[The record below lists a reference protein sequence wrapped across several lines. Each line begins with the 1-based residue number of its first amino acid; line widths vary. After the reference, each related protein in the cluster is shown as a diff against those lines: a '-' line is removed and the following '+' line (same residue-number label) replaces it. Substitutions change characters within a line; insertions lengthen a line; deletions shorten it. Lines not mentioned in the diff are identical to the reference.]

1 MSDDQTTPNDDK
13 VAKHQVVAYTQKS
26 QIKHENRHIQLVRE
40 YGFHPRT
47 KATVEDG
54 DVLPKKFEPFPEN
67 MYGKPLEE
75 IDNFIYEETFCVVS
89 KRFRKNYIH
98 RFTGT
103 KSLFL
108 FHPWSTA
115 RRVCVY
121 IATNQFFDYCVMATI
136 LFNCIFLAMTETVEE
151 AEYIFLAIYSI
162 EMVIKIVAKGFL
174 LNKYTYLRNP
184 WNWLDFVVITSGYAT
199 IGMEV
204 GNLAGLRTF
213 RVLRALKTVSIM
225 PGLKTIINALL
236 HSFRQ
241 LAEVMTLTIFCLMVF
256 ALFALQVY
264 MGELR
269 NKCVRN
275 LPDDWVNT
283 TDLEWRS
290 WINDT
295 DNWLYDDEEMPMLC
309 GNLTGARHCPT
320 DYTCL
325 CVGENPNHGYTNFD
339 NFMWSMLTTFQL
351 ITLDYWE
358 NVYNMVLATSG
369 PMSVSFFTVV
379 VFFGS
384 FYLINLM
391 LAVVAL
397 SYEEEAE
404 ITNEERKKDL
414 LDHRDDSTFSFDP
427 SVLNVK
433 KLNKNNKKKIDSR
446 KGVLL
451 ASYSK
456 KKTRRKKVKG
466 GKDGANNNNDSNGNG
481 QNKSRSVTPSPGPSP
496 RHSNAERPKQLQL
509 QLTTTP
515 QQQQQQQQLLPT
527 TPIAQQQQQLN
538 EQQQI
543 SQATPQAL
551 TPKEAQTARTRIC
564 FQEDGNKNPNMLY
577 PSDYKG
583 QLLPGS
589 RQASSNSSG
598 VNRES
603 SQDDSGV
610 VDDHEEQ
617 EAGTEMVNVST
628 VELPN
633 ELTSVTLALSPR
645 EVRLIKCNGNIARI
659 KKHNIYALHQE
670 FSSEIVVIDDLP
682 DRNCDRCIQCCVNYE
697 GWLQFQNCLY
707 KVVRDPLFELAIT
720 LCIVLNTAFLAMEHH
735 GMSENFRNALDVG
748 NKVFTSIFTFE
759 CIIKLMALSKDFFLC
774 GWNIFDLI
782 IVTASLLDIIFE
794 LVDGLS
800 VLRGL
805 RLLRVLKLA
814 QSWTTMKVLL
824 SIIISTIGALGNLT
838 LILVIVIY
846 IFAVIGMQLFSK
858 DYTPEK
864 FDPDPVPR
872 WNFNDFFHSFMMIFR
887 ILCGE
892 WIEPLWDC
900 MRAEEEQGASSC
912 FAIFLPT
919 LVMGNFM
926 VLNLFLALLLN
937 SFNSEELKSKKEIF
951 KKKEVGEES
960 KLARSIERVRDL
972 IRKKRQERKE
982 RKERKYATKFQ
993 QIVMEAQQAAA
1004 QVIEK
1009 PSLLTETKLH
1019 RLSYQESM
1027 NRPVSGS
1034 DFGFQI
1040 PLKDA
1045 LHTIVDGVESEHELS
1060 EHQQLHQ
1067 QQQQQHLQSPTQ
1079 LQQQQH
1085 YMLLQQQQQQQ
1096 QQQQLHHMQLQ
1107 QQAPSFDGITTT
1119 TSSCQLDN
1127 NSRNDYNTLY
1137 PQAER
1142 RLLHQVSS
1150 GFGTQHND
1158 SRDEP
1163 TYTES
1168 IELRLMGQYNSTDT
1182 DPYAN
1187 DQRSGSFMRG
1197 DSLQDTS
1204 SRRYCSD
1211 EHDEAYLQY
1220 QKSLLTRSPSYR
1232 KSLDRLSQSSDQSQR
1247 SLIPSRSLKSD
1258 DDLHLGVRR
1267 HSSGHSLNTISMEHD
1282 ELLSHQGNL
1291 RDELLNCEHKEL
1303 FQFLQDDADN
1313 SNNYFSET
1321 VGYGSAYVDADTD
1334 SLIVDGRK
1342 EERKPSTSSI
1352 KSNLSYISN
1361 SIMQQIEQ
1369 RRNGSHASSNGN
1381 GHDNEVL
1388 PLVEHSEFDNI
1399 IQSFE
1404 KELEEIKRSTT
1415 SLERRLSTLSEPSP
1429 AADEANKAILDHI
1442 AVITGASERS
1452 AADEVVH
1459 PLNPYDSYDLST
1471 VPRRQHPLLTSTDR
1485 NSVKI
1490 KRRSLEKQRKIDE
1503 DFSISNEIRK
1513 ICDQIHAPFVT
1524 IESMAVAATVT
1535 AAAKSPFARHKS
1547 DQFAAQFDRF
1557 KRLSLIERVDEVPE
1571 EEKPIS
1577 TLRMESEKLPRKC
1590 LTTDAIRLDSLS
1602 LKSTNSYENLL
1613 IQKQQLSRQQ
1623 SNQRGDAGSLSSSGV
1638 AVPPTPPTSLK
1649 SQLEPPTLA
1658 QISSIKTTPPLAALT
1673 EHQQHYHASKIHD
1686 PPPPP
1691 LLLPSQHQ
1699 LLPSATRT
1707 NISTTCTTTTT
1718 TTIRPRAAGD
1728 VGDMRAKRFAE
1739 HPQST
1744 LDKAASFQSTRTESH
1759 SSCGGG
1765 IADTS
1770 SVLALGYCV
1779 PDARPSASGAM
1790 VAESAEPT
1798 QKSAFSRLTEKPWH
1812 CLVSYVD
1819 DLTVGGRRNSQGA
1832 YNDPMTFPSF
1842 GQSKTPK
1849 VPDDCFPQKCYEHFY
1864 FRCPWFMSCMD
1875 TKSAKHWTRIRT
1887 AVLAVVDT
1895 PAFEWFVLVLIFAS
1909 SITLCFE
1916 DIYLDSNKTLK
1927 RILYWTNFSFCL
1939 IFVVEMVLKW
1949 LALGFSKYF
1958 TSFWTILDFIIVFV
1972 SVFSL
1977 LIEENENLK
1986 VLRSLRTLRALRP
1999 LRAISR
2005 WQGMRIVVNALMY
2018 AIPSIFNVLL
2028 VCLVFWLIFS
2038 IMGVQFFGGKFFKCL
2053 DDDGE
2058 LLPVTEVNDKADCI
2072 KQNYTWINSKITFD
2086 HVGMG
2091 YLALLQVATF
2101 EGWME
2106 VMADAVDARGV
2117 DLQPQREAN
2126 LYAYIYFVIFIV
2138 CGSFFTLNLF
2148 IGVIID
2154 NFNMLKKKY
2163 EGGVLEMFLTE
2174 SQKHY
2179 YTAMKKLGRKKPQK
2193 VIKRPINH
2201 FLAMFYDLSNSRR
2214 FEIAIFV
2221 LIFLNMLTMGI
2232 EHYNQPHSV
2241 FFILEVSNAFF
2252 TTVFGLEAIVK
2263 IIGLRYHYF
2272 TVPWNVFDFL
2282 LVLASIFG
2290 ILMEDIMIDL
2300 PISPTL
2306 LRVVRVFRIGRILRL
2321 IKAAKGIR
2329 KLLFA
2334 LVVSLPA
2341 LFNIGA
2347 LLGLITFIYAILGM
2361 SLFGHVKLQGA
2372 LDDMV
2377 NFQTFGRSMQLLFRL
2392 MTSAGW
2398 NDVLESL
2405 MIQPP
2410 DCDPFFNKQT
2420 NGDCGHPLLAITYFT
2435 SFIIISYMIVIN
2447 MYIAIILE
2455 NFNQAHQEEE
2465 IGIVEDDLEM
2475 FYIRWSKYD
2484 PHATQFIHFGQLSD
2498 FIASLDPPLGISKP
2512 NTVALVSFNLPISRG
2527 NKIHCLDILHAL
2539 VKHVLGHVEE
2549 TDNFKQLQEQM
2560 DVKFKKQ
2567 FPTRKELEIVSSTRI
2582 WKRQEKAAK
2591 TIQNAWRE
2599 YQRMKKEKERSNSGD
2614 SMTQTSSPG
2623 GWQSKLS
2630 ALNFFHLQV
2639 SRRGTQ
2645 CSSRASSRKSSRA
2658 SDASD
2663 LSELAGPWLN
2673 LPLML
2678 VSGADDVVKDIKQQ
2692 SEELGKRPIS
2702 RMSSCL
2708 SLTYESLLADMV
2720 SNVLQSGSQSSDL
2733 DLLANHNDCERGISP
2748 ITTAISSTTIA
2759 TDRQTLQQ
2767 QQLQQQQQSALPT
2780 QIAPTPTR
2788 KRATSFIRKKPP
2800 LERADGSAP
2809 EVIVT
2814 KPSPEQQSGPLGLRP
2829 ENSTLVH
2836 VLVHRESEEYKEEE
2850 DEELEG
2856 GGMSP
2861 VGVIDKY
2868 KPPQIHISPGS
2879 EDIRFDEL
2887 LPMQMPVVQI
2897 MVDSPKEPPRGD
2909 FSEDFPATTTH
2920 VYDYYPPTG
2929 EQLVTEETAIG
2940 PTVEISP
2947 ATPIDLNA
2955 PIDVN
2960 IQGDTSKVFY
2970 DYNPQDANE
2979 IIVLE
2984 TLTEESPKSEELPL
2998 PLQAVLP
3005 ALSTATTPTCV
3016 TAIPTTTGMHE
3027 SSSSSASE
3035 SGTPEEGDR
3044 AVR

>member
-1 MSDDQTTPNDDK
+1 MSDDQTVAAQNDDK
-13 VAKHQVVAYTQKS
+13 VAKQQVVAYTQKS
-26 QIKHENRHIQLVRE
+26 QVKHENRHIQLVRE

-47 KATVEDG
+47 KASVEDG
-54 DVLPKKFEPFPEN
+54 DVLPRKFEPFPEH

-75 IDNFIYEETFCVVS
+75 IDTFIYEETFCVVS

-108 FHPWSTA
+108 FHPWSPW

-162 EMVIKIVAKGFL
+162 EMVIKIIAKGFL

-269 NKCVRN
+269 NKCVRTV
-275 LPDDWVNT
+275 PADWTNISHLDWQIWV
-283 TDLEWRS
+283 
-290 WINDT
+290 NDT
-295 DNWLYDDEEMPMLC
+295 DNWLYDEEEMPMLC
-309 GNLTGARHCPT
+309 GNLTGARHCPLGFM
-320 DYTCL
+320 CI

-358 NVYNMVLATSG
+358 NVYNMVLATCG

-427 SVLNVK
+427 SVLSVK

-456 KKTRRKKVKG
+456 KKTRRKKTKG
-466 GKDGANNNNDSNGNG
+466 GKDTASNNGSNGNDHER
-481 QNKSRSVTPSPGPSP
+481 NKSHSATPSPGPSP
-496 RHSNAERPKQLQL
+496 RHSTSDRPSALTLQAQKQYQ
-509 QLTTTP
+509 QMEQQQQQQHQQQ
-515 QQQQQQQQLLPT
+515 QQQQQQQQLQLQQQ
-527 TPIAQQQQQLN
+527 QQQQQLIKS
-538 EQQQI
+538 EQVAATSQQ
-543 SQATPQAL
+543 
-551 TPKEAQTARTRIC
+551 KTRIS
-564 FQEDGNKNPNMLY
+564 FREGNVKNPNMLY

-583 QLLPGS
+583 QLITSS
-589 RQASSNSSG
+589 RQTSSNSSGG

-617 EAGTEMVNVST
+617 DTATELGHVST
-628 VELPN
+628 VE
-633 ELTSVTLALSPR
+633 LALSPR

-659 KKHNIYALHQE
+659 KNHNVYALHQE
-670 FSSEIVVIDDLP
+670 FSSEVVVIDDLP
-682 DRNCDRCIQCCVNYE
+682 DRNCDRCVHCCTDYE
-697 GWLQFQNCLY
+697 SWLQFQNCLY

-735 GMSENFRNALDVG
+735 GMSESFRNALDVG

-759 CIIKLMALSKDFFLC
+759 CIVKLMALSKEFFLC
-774 GWNIFDLI
+774 GWNIFDLL

-900 MRAEEEQGASSC
+900 MRAEEEQGASTC

-972 IRKKRQERKE
+972 IRKKRQERKD
-982 RKERKYATKFQ
+982 RKERKFAEKFQ
-993 QIVMEAQQAAA
+993 QIVLEAQQAHATSQVAA
-1004 QVIEK
+1004 REVDK
-1009 PSLLTETKLH
+1009 TGLLAETKFH

-1040 PLKDA
+1040 PLSDG
-1045 LHTIVDGVESEHELS
+1045 LHTIVDGLEYDEPA
-1060 EHQQLHQ
+1060 QPTADGQ
-1067 QQQQQHLQSPTQ
+1067 QQMQEQPALDSLPPT
-1079 LQQQQH
+1079 
-1085 YMLLQQQQQQQ
+1085 YESAMLSASINGHVNAQGNG
-1096 QQQQLHHMQLQ
+1096 
-1107 QQAPSFDGITTT
+1107 S
-1119 TSSCQLDN
+1119 TSGCDQNL
-1127 NSRNDYNTLY
+1127 TPVAL
-1137 PQAER
+1137 AER
-1142 RLLHQVSS
+1142 SRLQHQISS
-1150 GFGTQHND
+1150 GVGTQQND
-1158 SRDEP
+1158 SRDEA

-1168 IELRLMGQYNSTDT
+1168 IELRLLGQYNSTDT
-1182 DPYAN
+1182 DPYAYAP
-1187 DQRSGSFMRG
+1187 DQRSGSFARG
-1197 DSLQDTS
+1197 DSLQDA
-1204 SRRYCSD
+1204 
-1211 EHDEAYLQY
+1211 DEAYLKY

-1232 KSLDRLSQSSDQSQR
+1232 KSLDRLSQSSGQSQR
-1247 SLIPSRSLKSD
+1247 SLLPSRSLKSEESAM
-1258 DDLHLGVRR
+1258 RR
-1267 HSSGHSLNTISMEHD
+1267 HSSGHSLNSISLEQD
-1282 ELLSHQGNL
+1282 ELLSQANL
-1291 RDELLNCEHKEL
+1291 REELLNCDQKEL
-1303 FQFLQDDADN
+1303 FQFLQDD
-1313 SNNYFSET
+1313 
-1321 VGYGSAYVDADTD
+1321 
-1334 SLIVDGRK
+1334 
-1342 EERKPSTSSI
+1342 EELLGKKKLTTNSI

-1361 SIMQQIEQ
+1361 SIMQTLDS
-1369 RRNGSHASSNGN
+1369 RHSGSHSSHANGQP
-1381 GHDNEVL
+1381 ESE
-1388 PLVEHSEFDNI
+1388 PLMEHSEFDNI

-1404 KELEEIKRSTT
+1404 KELEEIKRSTS
-1415 SLERRLSTLSEPSP
+1415 SLERKISTLSEPSP
-1429 AADEANKAILDHI
+1429 AADEATKAIMDHI
-1442 AVITGASERS
+1442 AIITGASERT

-1459 PLNPYDSYDLST
+1459 PLNPYDSYDLSS
-1471 VPRRQHPLLTSTDR
+1471 VPRRSQSVSAAAQR
-1485 NSVKI
+1485 QSVKL

-1513 ICDQIHAPFVT
+1513 ICDQIHAPFAAM
-1524 IESMAVAATVT
+1524 EALAVAATSGSSSNSNNVT
-1535 AAAKSPFARHKS
+1535 GGQSPFARRKNDPFS
-1547 DQFAAQFDRF
+1547 VQFDRF
-1557 KRLSLIERVDEVPE
+1557 KRLSLIERVEELPE
-1571 EEKPIS
+1571 EDKPIS
-1577 TLRMESEKLPRKC
+1577 TLRIESEKMPRKF
-1590 LTTDAIRLDSLS
+1590 LNSDKLRMDSLS

-1613 IQKQQLSRQQ
+1613 IQKQMCRD
-1623 SNQRGDAGSLSSSGV
+1623 GGMGHAMGV
-1638 AVPPTPPTSLK
+1638 PATPPTSLK
-1649 SQLEPPTLA
+1649 SSIEPPTLA
-1658 QISSIKTTPPLAALT
+1658 QISSLKATPPLAALT
-1673 EHQQHYHASKIHD
+1673 EHQQHYHATSI
-1686 PPPPP
+1686 
-1691 LLLPSQHQ
+1691 Q
-1699 LLPSATRT
+1699 ATS
-1707 NISTTCTTTTT
+1707 IATT
-1718 TTIRPRAAGD
+1718 TTIPTTAMHPTA
-1728 VGDMRAKRFAE
+1728 VGATSSKRRAE

-1744 LDKAASFQSTRTESH
+1744 LDKAASFQSARTESH
-1759 SSCGGG
+1759 SSGA
-1765 IADTS
+1765 ADS
-1770 SVLALGYCV
+1770 SSGLGLGLAL
-1779 PDARPSASGAM
+1779 ASNRSMSNGHQEQRRRAGEKTETTEQTTTTTTK
-1790 VAESAEPT
+1790 AS
-1798 QKSAFSRLTEKPWH
+1798 SAFSRLTEKPWH

-1842 GQSKTPK
+1842 GQAKPPK
-1849 VPDDCFPQKCYEHFY
+1849 VPDDCFPQKCYDHFY

-1875 TKSAKHWTRIRT
+1875 TPSAKHWTRVRT
-1887 AVLAVVDT
+1887 AVLTVVDT

-1927 RILYWTNFSFCL
+1927 RVLYWTNFSFCL

-2038 IMGVQFFGGKFFKCL
+2038 IMGVQFFGGKFFKCVNEL
-2053 DDDGE
+2053 GE
-2058 LLPVTEVNDKADCI
+2058 LLPITEVNDKWDCI
-2072 KQNYTWINSKITFD
+2072 EQNYTWINSKITFD

-2232 EHYNQPHSV
+2232 EHYDQPHAV

-2263 IIGLRYHYF
+2263 IVGLRYHYF

-2410 DCDPFFNKQT
+2410 DCDPFFNRQT

-2484 PHATQFIHFGQLSD
+2484 PHATQFIHFSQLSD

-2512 NTVALVSFNLPISRG
+2512 NNVALVSFNLPISKG

-2591 TIQNAWRE
+2591 TIQTAWKDYLR
-2599 YQRMKKEKERSNSGD
+2599 RKREKERSNSGD
-2614 SMTQTSSPG
+2614 SATQNSSPG

-2639 SRRGTQ
+2639 SRRGTA

-2692 SEELGKRPIS
+2692 SDELGKRGWTSTGGDCNEAIAGTANASAGAWTFAQSATRQCNVSACAGAS
-2702 RMSSCL
+2702 R
-2708 SLTYESLLADMV
+2708 
-2720 SNVLQSGSQSSDL
+2720 
-2733 DLLANHNDCERGISP
+2733 ERGV
-2748 ITTAISSTTIA
+2748 
-2759 TDRQTLQQ
+2759 Q
-2767 QQLQQQQQSALPT
+2767 
-2780 QIAPTPTR
+2780 
-2788 KRATSFIRKKPP
+2788 
-2800 LERADGSAP
+2800 
-2809 EVIVT
+2809 
-2814 KPSPEQQSGPLGLRP
+2814 
-2829 ENSTLVH
+2829 
-2836 VLVHRESEEYKEEE
+2836 
-2850 DEELEG
+2850 G
-2856 GGMSP
+2856 GGRR
-2861 VGVIDKY
+2861 V
-2868 KPPQIHISPGS
+2868 
-2879 EDIRFDEL
+2879 
-2887 LPMQMPVVQI
+2887 
-2897 MVDSPKEPPRGD
+2897 
-2909 FSEDFPATTTH
+2909 
-2920 VYDYYPPTG
+2920 
-2929 EQLVTEETAIG
+2929 
-2940 PTVEISP
+2940 
-2947 ATPIDLNA
+2947 
-2955 PIDVN
+2955 
-2960 IQGDTSKVFY
+2960 
-2970 DYNPQDANE
+2970 
-2979 IIVLE
+2979 
-2984 TLTEESPKSEELPL
+2984 
-2998 PLQAVLP
+2998 
-3005 ALSTATTPTCV
+3005 
-3016 TAIPTTTGMHE
+3016 
-3027 SSSSSASE
+3027 
-3035 SGTPEEGDR
+3035 
-3044 AVR
+3044 

>member
-1 MSDDQTTPNDDK
+1 MSNDQTPTPNDEK

-75 IDNFIYEETFCVVS
+75 IDTFIYEETFCVVS

-108 FHPWSTA
+108 FHPWSA
-115 RRVCVY
+115 PRRVCVY
-121 IATNQFFDYCVMATI
+121 IATNQYFDYCVMATI

-162 EMVIKIVAKGFL
+162 EMVIKIIAKGFL

-283 TDLEWRS
+283 TDGEWKL

-295 DNWLYDDEEMPMLC
+295 DNWLYDDEELPMLC
-309 GNLTGARHCPT
+309 GNITGARHCPE
-320 DYTCL
+320 DFTCL

-456 KKTRRKKVKG
+456 KKTRRKKIKGSAGG
-466 GKDGANNNNDSNGNG
+466 GKDGGNSSNHESNGNE
-481 QNKSRSVTPSPGPSP
+481 TPTKNHSSASSPSHSP
-496 RHSNAERPKQLQL
+496 RHSSTERPTDLALKLPQKQN
-509 QLTTTP
+509 
-515 QQQQQQQQLLPT
+515 QQQQRQQQKNSDLVRKDGT
-527 TPIAQQQQQLN
+527 QQKQ
-538 EQQQI
+538 
-543 SQATPQAL
+543 
-551 TPKEAQTARTRIC
+551 TRIC
-564 FQEDGNKNPNMLY
+564 FQDETQKSSNMLQPPTGGAY
-577 PSDYKG
+577 RG
-583 QLLPGS
+583 QLQLSS
-589 RQASSNSSG
+589 RQASSNSSVGGG

-617 EAGTEMVNVST
+617 DITGSEMVHVST
-628 VELPN
+628 VELQN
-633 ELTSVTLALSPR
+633 ELTPVTLALSPR

-659 KKHNIYALHQE
+659 KKHNIYALHPE
-670 FSSEIVVIDDLP
+670 YSSEIVVIDDLP
-682 DRNCDRCIQCCVNYE
+682 DRNCDRCVQCCIDYE

-759 CIIKLMALSKDFFLC
+759 CIVKLMALSKDFFLC

-858 DYTPEK
+858 DYTPDK
-864 FDPDPVPR
+864 FEPDPVPR

-937 SFNSEELKSKKEIF
+937 SFNSEELKSKKE
-951 KKKEVGEES
+951 EVGEES
-960 KLARSIERVRDL
+960 KLTRSIERVRDL

-982 RKERKYATKFQ
+982 RKEREYAEKFH
-993 QIVMEAQQAAA
+993 QIVIEAQQAAA
-1004 QVIEK
+1004 VAVDK
-1009 PSLLTETKLH
+1009 PSLVTETKFH

-1034 DFGFQI
+1034 DFGYQI
-1040 PLKDA
+1040 PLKGS
-1045 LHTIVDGVESEHELS
+1045 LHTIVDGVETEDDRKSYTSQQLS
-1060 EHQQLHQ
+1060 SHLTQTSHTPQHQQPALQ
-1067 QQQQQHLQSPTQ
+1067 LLYQQQHPTK
-1079 LQQQQH
+1079 
-1085 YMLLQQQQQQQ
+1085 
-1096 QQQQLHHMQLQ
+1096 
-1107 QQAPSFDGITTT
+1107 PSSFDGTVS
-1119 TSSCQLDN
+1119 SSCQLDN
-1127 NSRNDYNTLY
+1127 NSLN

-1142 RLLHQVSS
+1142 RLLHQMSS
-1150 GFGTQHND
+1150 GFGTQPND

-1163 TYTES
+1163 TTYTES
-1168 IELRLMGQYNSTDT
+1168 IELRLMGQFNSTDT
-1182 DPYAN
+1182 DPFATTT
-1187 DQRSGSFMRG
+1187 DQRSGSFMRA
-1197 DSLQDTS
+1197 DSLPES
-1204 SRRYCSD
+1204 AMRRPCSE
-1211 EHDEAYLQY
+1211 EHDEAYLRY

-1247 SLIPSRSLKSD
+1247 SLIPSRSLRSD
-1258 DDLHLGVRR
+1258 DDLHLSVRR
-1267 HSSGHSLNTISMEHD
+1267 EPSGQSINTISIEHE
-1282 ELLSHQGNL
+1282 ELLSNQANL
-1291 RDELLNCEHKEL
+1291 RDELLNCDQKEL
-1303 FQFLQDDADN
+1303 FQFLQDEIDN
-1313 SNNYFSET
+1313 GNNYCSDNTGAVE
-1321 VGYGSAYVDADTD
+1321 ADTD
-1334 SLIVDGRK
+1334 SLLIVEGKRED
-1342 EERKPSTSSI
+1342 RKPSSSSI
-1352 KSNLSYISN
+1352 KSNLSYLSN
-1361 SIMQQIEQ
+1361 SILQTIES
-1369 RRNGSHASSNGN
+1369 RRNGSHSSNGQ
-1381 GHDNEVL
+1381 DNDSL

-1404 KELEEIKRSTT
+1404 KELEEIKKSTT

-1429 AADEANKAILDHI
+1429 AADEANKAILEHI
-1442 AVITGASERS
+1442 AVITGASERT

-1459 PLNPYDSYDLST
+1459 ILNPYDSYDLST
-1471 VPRRQHPLLTSTDR
+1471 VPRRQQTLPATTHSTATSLI
-1485 NSVKI
+1485 SVKS

-1513 ICDQIHAPFVT
+1513 ICDQIHAPFV
-1524 IESMAVAATVT
+1524 ESMAVAAT
-1535 AAAKSPFARHKS
+1535 AASGAQSPFMKRKS
-1547 DQFAAQFDRF
+1547 DLFSAQVDRF
-1557 KRLSLIERVDEVPE
+1557 KRMSLIERVEELPE

-1590 LTTDAIRLDSLS
+1590 LAPEAIKVDSLS

-1613 IQKQQLSRQQ
+1613 ISKQLNRAKRQD
-1623 SNQRGDAGSLSSSGV
+1623 SSTSSSA

-1649 SQLEPPTLA
+1649 STIEPPTLT
-1658 QISSIKTTPPLAALT
+1658 QMSSLKATPPLTALT
-1673 EHQQHYHASKIHD
+1673 EHQQHYHATTAQTQATPILSKKETE
-1686 PPPPP
+1686 
-1691 LLLPSQHQ
+1691 
-1699 LLPSATRT
+1699 SAKQR
-1707 NISTTCTTTTT
+1707 
-1718 TTIRPRAAGD
+1718 RP
-1728 VGDMRAKRFAE
+1728 AKRGE
-1739 HPQST
+1739 HPQSK
-1744 LDKAASFQSTRTESH
+1744 LDKASSFQSARTESH
-1759 SSCGGG
+1759 SSG
-1765 IADTS
+1765 ATEATS
-1770 SVLALGYCV
+1770 YLALATT
-1779 PDARPSASGAM
+1779 DAASAQMGSGSGQEGA
-1790 VAESAEPT
+1790 AGDALQS
-1798 QKSAFSRLTEKPWH
+1798 QKSTFSRLTEKPWH

-1842 GQSKTPK
+1842 GHNKPPK
-1849 VPDDCFPQKCYEHFY
+1849 VPDDCFPQKCYDHFY
-1864 FRCPWFMSCMD
+1864 FRCPWFMACMD
-1875 TKSAKHWTRIRT
+1875 TKGAKNWTKVRT
-1887 AVLAVVDT
+1887 AVLTVVDT

-1916 DIYLDSNKTLK
+1916 DIYLDSNKSLK

-2053 DDDGE
+2053 DNEGE
-2058 LLPVTEVNDKADCI
+2058 LLPITEVNDKWDCI
-2072 KQNYTWINSKITFD
+2072 EQNYSWINSKITFD

-2232 EHYNQPHSV
+2232 EHYDQPHAV

-2290 ILMEDIMIDL
+2290 ILMEDVMIDL

-2410 DCDPFFNKQT
+2410 DCDPHFNRQT

-2498 FIASLDPPLGISKP
+2498 FIASLDPPLGIGKP

-2591 TIQNAWRE
+2591 TIQNAWRD
-2599 YQRMKKEKERSNSGD
+2599 YQRKKKEKERSNSGD
-2614 SMTQTSSPG
+2614 SAQTSSPG
-2623 GWQSKLS
+2623 GWHARLS
-2630 ALNFFHLQV
+2630 SLNFFHLQV

-2663 LSELAGPWLN
+2663 ISELAGPWLN
-2673 LPLML
+2673 LPLMM
-2678 VSGADDVVKDIKQQ
+2678 VSGADDVVRDIKQQ
-2692 SEELGKRPIS
+2692 NEELGKRPIF
-2702 RMSSCL
+2702 RISSCL
-2708 SLTYESLLADMV
+2708 SLTYESLLNEMV
-2720 SNVLQSGSQSSDL
+2720 NNIICSGSHASDLNLLTNFQDCTRAAIASATPLATSTATIDNNVL
-2733 DLLANHNDCERGISP
+2733 E
-2748 ITTAISSTTIA
+2748 
-2759 TDRQTLQQ
+2759 QQ
-2767 QQLQQQQQSALPT
+2767 Q

-2800 LERADGSAP
+2800 LERGLSAQSALRVNKNAFVSEGPTP

-2814 KPSPEQQSGPLGLRP
+2814 KPSPEQTIISLGLRP
-2829 ENSTLVH
+2829 DNSTLVH
-2836 VLVHRESEEYKEEE
+2836 VLVHRESEEYKEEDE
-2850 DEELEG
+2850 DNERDIASPASN
-2856 GGMSP
+2856 GM
-2861 VGVIDKY
+2861 DKP
-2868 KPPQIHISPGS
+2868 KPPQIRISPGAS
-2879 EDIRFDEL
+2879 DIHLADFTADKQ
-2887 LPMQMPVVQI
+2887 PIVQI
-2897 MVDSPKEPPRGD
+2897 MVESPKEPPRGD
-2909 FSEDFPATTTH
+2909 FSAVCEEKPI
-2920 VYDYYPPTG
+2920 P
-2929 EQLVTEETAIG
+2929 VTE
-2940 PTVEISP
+2940 
-2947 ATPIDLNA
+2947 

-2960 IQGDTSKVFY
+2960 VQGDTSKVFY
-2970 DYNPQDANE
+2970 DYHPDDINE
-2979 IIVLE
+2979 IVVLE
-2984 TLTEESPKSEELPL
+2984 TLTEESPKLDDH
-2998 PLQAVLP
+2998 ALP
-3005 ALSTATTPTCV
+3005 ALPDIPRSASV
-3016 TAIPTTTGMHE
+3016 TADIIELTTMITTTTTTTTTAATSPIEEKRLKSLISE
-3027 SSSSSASE
+3027 SSSSTATASRDHTSCDDDDDDDDIDDIDE
-3035 SGTPEEGDR
+3035 NR
-3044 AVR
+3044 

>member
-1 MSDDQTTPNDDK
+1 MSDDQATSNDEK
-13 VAKHQVVAYTQKS
+13 AVAKHQVVAYTQRS
-26 QIKHENRHIQLVRE
+26 QVKHENRHIQLVRE

-47 KATVEDG
+47 KASVEDG
-54 DVLPKKFEPFPEN
+54 DVLPRKFEPFPEH

-75 IDNFIYEETFCVVS
+75 IDTFIYEETFCVVS

-108 FHPWSTA
+108 FYPWSPA

-162 EMVIKIVAKGFL
+162 EMVIKIIAKGFL

-269 NKCVRN
+269 NKCVRQV
-275 LPDDWVNT
+275 PTDWTNVSH
-283 TDLEWRS
+283 TDWQI
-290 WINDT
+290 WVNDT
-295 DNWLYDDEEMPMLC
+295 DNWLYDEDELPVLC
-309 GNLTGARHCPT
+309 GNLTGARHCPFE
-320 DYTCL
+320 YVCL

-358 NVYNMVLATSG
+358 NVYNMVLATCG

-456 KKTRRKKVKG
+456 KKT
-466 GKDGANNNNDSNGNG
+466 
-481 QNKSRSVTPSPGPSP
+481 
-496 RHSNAERPKQLQL
+496 
-509 QLTTTP
+509 
-515 QQQQQQQQLLPT
+515 
-527 TPIAQQQQQLN
+527 
-538 EQQQI
+538 
-543 SQATPQAL
+543 
-551 TPKEAQTARTRIC
+551 
-564 FQEDGNKNPNMLY
+564 
-577 PSDYKG
+577 
-583 QLLPGS
+583 
-589 RQASSNSSG
+589 SG

-617 EAGTEMVNVST
+617 DTTNDMGHVST
-628 VELPN
+628 VE
-633 ELTSVTLALSPR
+633 LALSPR

-659 KKHNIYALHQE
+659 KNHNVYALHQE
-670 FSSEIVVIDDLP
+670 FSSEVVVIDDLP
-682 DRNCDRCIQCCVNYE
+682 DRNCDRCVHWCTDYE
-697 GWLQFQNCLY
+697 SWLQFQNCLY

-735 GMSENFRNALDVG
+735 GMSESFRNALDVG

-759 CIIKLMALSKDFFLC
+759 CIVKLMALSKDFFLC
-774 GWNIFDLI
+774 GWNIFDLL

-900 MRAEEEQGASSC
+900 MRAEEEQGASTC

-937 SFNSEELKSKKEIF
+937 SFNSEELKSKKE
-951 KKKEVGEES
+951 EVGEES

-972 IRKKRQERKE
+972 IRKKRQERKD
-982 RKERKYATKFQ
+982 RKERKFAEKFQ
-993 QIVMEAQQAAA
+993 QIVIDAQQAHAQTHSHQAA
-1004 QVIEK
+1004 VGLERGDK
-1009 PSLLTETKLH
+1009 PGVLAETKFH
-1019 RLSYQESM
+1019 RLSYQ
-1027 NRPVSGS
+1027 
-1034 DFGFQI
+1034 
-1040 PLKDA
+1040 
-1045 LHTIVDGVESEHELS
+1045 
-1060 EHQQLHQ
+1060 
-1067 QQQQQHLQSPTQ
+1067 
-1079 LQQQQH
+1079 
-1085 YMLLQQQQQQQ
+1085 
-1096 QQQQLHHMQLQ
+1096 
-1107 QQAPSFDGITTT
+1107 
-1119 TSSCQLDN
+1119 
-1127 NSRNDYNTLY
+1127 
-1137 PQAER
+1137 
-1142 RLLHQVSS
+1142 
-1150 GFGTQHND
+1150 
-1158 SRDEP
+1158 
-1163 TYTES
+1163 
-1168 IELRLMGQYNSTDT
+1168 
-1182 DPYAN
+1182 
-1187 DQRSGSFMRG
+1187 
-1197 DSLQDTS
+1197 
-1204 SRRYCSD
+1204 
-1211 EHDEAYLQY
+1211 
-1220 QKSLLTRSPSYR
+1220 
-1232 KSLDRLSQSSDQSQR
+1232 
-1247 SLIPSRSLKSD
+1247 
-1258 DDLHLGVRR
+1258 
-1267 HSSGHSLNTISMEHD
+1267 
-1282 ELLSHQGNL
+1282 
-1291 RDELLNCEHKEL
+1291 
-1303 FQFLQDDADN
+1303 
-1313 SNNYFSET
+1313 
-1321 VGYGSAYVDADTD
+1321 
-1334 SLIVDGRK
+1334 
-1342 EERKPSTSSI
+1342 
-1352 KSNLSYISN
+1352 
-1361 SIMQQIEQ
+1361 
-1369 RRNGSHASSNGN
+1369 
-1381 GHDNEVL
+1381 
-1388 PLVEHSEFDNI
+1388 
-1399 IQSFE
+1399 
-1404 KELEEIKRSTT
+1404 
-1415 SLERRLSTLSEPSP
+1415 
-1429 AADEANKAILDHI
+1429 
-1442 AVITGASERS
+1442 
-1452 AADEVVH
+1452 
-1459 PLNPYDSYDLST
+1459 
-1471 VPRRQHPLLTSTDR
+1471 
-1485 NSVKI
+1485 
-1490 KRRSLEKQRKIDE
+1490 
-1503 DFSISNEIRK
+1503 
-1513 ICDQIHAPFVT
+1513 
-1524 IESMAVAATVT
+1524 
-1535 AAAKSPFARHKS
+1535 
-1547 DQFAAQFDRF
+1547 
-1557 KRLSLIERVDEVPE
+1557 
-1571 EEKPIS
+1571 
-1577 TLRMESEKLPRKC
+1577 
-1590 LTTDAIRLDSLS
+1590 
-1602 LKSTNSYENLL
+1602 
-1613 IQKQQLSRQQ
+1613 
-1623 SNQRGDAGSLSSSGV
+1623 
-1638 AVPPTPPTSLK
+1638 
-1649 SQLEPPTLA
+1649 
-1658 QISSIKTTPPLAALT
+1658 
-1673 EHQQHYHASKIHD
+1673 
-1686 PPPPP
+1686 
-1691 LLLPSQHQ
+1691 
-1699 LLPSATRT
+1699 PSAFT
-1707 NISTTCTTTTT
+1707 
-1718 TTIRPRAAGD
+1718 
-1728 VGDMRAKRFAE
+1728 
-1739 HPQST
+1739 
-1744 LDKAASFQSTRTESH
+1744 
-1759 SSCGGG
+1759 
-1765 IADTS
+1765 
-1770 SVLALGYCV
+1770 
-1779 PDARPSASGAM
+1779 
-1790 VAESAEPT
+1790 
-1798 QKSAFSRLTEKPWH
+1798 RLTEKPWH

-1832 YNDPMTFPSF
+1832 YNDPMTFPSY
-1842 GQSKTPK
+1842 GATKAAK
-1849 VPDDCFPQKCYEHFY
+1849 VPDDCFPQKCY
-1864 FRCPWFMSCMD
+1864 D
-1875 TKSAKHWTRIRT
+1875 Q
-1887 AVLAVVDT
+1887 
-1895 PAFEWFVLVLIFAS
+1895 
-1909 SITLCFE
+1909 
-1916 DIYLDSNKTLK
+1916 
-1927 RILYWTNFSFCL
+1927 
-1939 IFVVEMVLKW
+1939 
-1949 LALGFSKYF
+1949 
-1958 TSFWTILDFIIVFV
+1958 
-1972 SVFSL
+1972 
-1977 LIEENENLK
+1977 
-1986 VLRSLRTLRALRP
+1986 
-1999 LRAISR
+1999 

-2038 IMGVQFFGGKFFKCL
+2038 IMGVQFFGGKFFKCVNEM
-2053 DDDGE
+2053 GE
-2058 LLPVTEVNDKADCI
+2058 LLPITEVNDKWDCI
-2072 KQNYTWINSKITFD
+2072 EQNYTWINSKITFD

-2232 EHYNQPHSV
+2232 EHYDQPHAV

-2263 IIGLRYHYF
+2263 IVGLRYHYF
-2272 TVPWNVFDFL
+2272 TVPWNMFDFL

-2361 SLFGHVKLQGA
+2361 SLFGNVKLQGA

-2410 DCDPFFNKQT
+2410 DCDPFIHGHT
-2420 NGDCGHPLLAITYFT
+2420 NGNCGHPLLSITYFT

-2484 PHATQFIHFGQLSD
+2484 PHATQFIHFSQLSD

-2512 NTVALVSFNLPISRG
+2512 NNVALVSFNLPISRG

-2591 TIQNAWRE
+2591 TIQTGWKE
-2599 YQRMKKEKERSNSGD
+2599 YLRYYN
-2614 SMTQTSSPG
+2614 
-2623 GWQSKLS
+2623 
-2630 ALNFFHLQV
+2630 
-2639 SRRGTQ
+2639 
-2645 CSSRASSRKSSRA
+2645 
-2658 SDASD
+2658 
-2663 LSELAGPWLN
+2663 
-2673 LPLML
+2673 
-2678 VSGADDVVKDIKQQ
+2678 
-2692 SEELGKRPIS
+2692 
-2702 RMSSCL
+2702 
-2708 SLTYESLLADMV
+2708 Y
-2720 SNVLQSGSQSSDL
+2720 
-2733 DLLANHNDCERGISP
+2733 HNSP
-2748 ITTAISSTTIA
+2748 IIS
-2759 TDRQTLQQ
+2759 L
-2767 QQLQQQQQSALPT
+2767 
-2780 QIAPTPTR
+2780 
-2788 KRATSFIRKKPP
+2788 
-2800 LERADGSAP
+2800 
-2809 EVIVT
+2809 
-2814 KPSPEQQSGPLGLRP
+2814 
-2829 ENSTLVH
+2829 
-2836 VLVHRESEEYKEEE
+2836 
-2850 DEELEG
+2850 
-2856 GGMSP
+2856 
-2861 VGVIDKY
+2861 
-2868 KPPQIHISPGS
+2868 
-2879 EDIRFDEL
+2879 
-2887 LPMQMPVVQI
+2887 
-2897 MVDSPKEPPRGD
+2897 
-2909 FSEDFPATTTH
+2909 
-2920 VYDYYPPTG
+2920 
-2929 EQLVTEETAIG
+2929 
-2940 PTVEISP
+2940 
-2947 ATPIDLNA
+2947 
-2955 PIDVN
+2955 
-2960 IQGDTSKVFY
+2960 
-2970 DYNPQDANE
+2970 
-2979 IIVLE
+2979 
-2984 TLTEESPKSEELPL
+2984 
-2998 PLQAVLP
+2998 
-3005 ALSTATTPTCV
+3005 
-3016 TAIPTTTGMHE
+3016 
-3027 SSSSSASE
+3027 
-3035 SGTPEEGDR
+3035 
-3044 AVR
+3044 

>member
-1 MSDDQTTPNDDK
+1 
-13 VAKHQVVAYTQKS
+13 
-26 QIKHENRHIQLVRE
+26 
-40 YGFHPRT
+40 
-47 KATVEDG
+47 
-54 DVLPKKFEPFPEN
+54 
-67 MYGKPLEE
+67 
-75 IDNFIYEETFCVVS
+75 
-89 KRFRKNYIH
+89 
-98 RFTGT
+98 
-103 KSLFL
+103 
-108 FHPWSTA
+108 
-115 RRVCVY
+115 
-121 IATNQFFDYCVMATI
+121 MATI

-162 EMVIKIVAKGFL
+162 EMVIKIIAKGFL

-269 NKCVRN
+269 NKCVRT
-275 LPDDWVNT
+275 LPTDWTNISHL
-283 TDLEWRS
+283 DWRL
-290 WINDT
+290 WVNDT

-309 GNLTGARHCPT
+309 GNLTGARHCPIGFM
-320 DYTCL
+320 CI

-358 NVYNMVLATSG
+358 NVYNMVLATCG
-369 PMSVSFFTVV
+369 PMSVIFFTVV

-414 LDHRDDSTFSFDP
+414 LDHREDSTFSFDP

-433 KLNKNNKKKIDSR
+433 KLNKNTKKKIDSR

-456 KKTRRKKVKG
+456 KKTRRKKTKG
-466 GKDGANNNNDSNGNG
+466 GKDNVSNNGSNGNE
-481 QNKSRSVTPSPGPSP
+481 QEHNNKSHSATPSPGPSP
-496 RHSNAERPKQLQL
+496 RHSTGERPTALTLQAQKQYQ
-509 QLTTTP
+509 QMEQQQQQQQQQKEQ
-515 QQQQQQQQLLPT
+515 QQQQQQQQLVKSEQT
-527 TPIAQQQQQLN
+527 AATSQQQ
-538 EQQQI
+538 
-543 SQATPQAL
+543 
-551 TPKEAQTARTRIC
+551 KTRIS
-564 FQEDGNKNPNMLY
+564 FREGNVKNPNMLY

-583 QLLPGS
+583 QLITSS
-589 RQASSNSSG
+589 RQTSSNSSGG

-617 EAGTEMVNVST
+617 EQDTVNDIGHVST
-628 VELPN
+628 VE
-633 ELTSVTLALSPR
+633 LALSPR

-659 KKHNIYALHQE
+659 KNHNVYALHQE
-670 FSSEIVVIDDLP
+670 FSSEVVVIDDLP
-682 DRNCDRCIQCCVNYE
+682 DRNFDRCVHCCGDYE
-697 GWLQFQNCLY
+697 SWLQFQNCLY

-735 GMSENFRNALDVG
+735 GMSPSFRNALDVG

-759 CIIKLMALSKDFFLC
+759 CIVKLMALSKEFFHC
-774 GWNIFDLI
+774 GWNIFDLL

-900 MRAEEEQGASSC
+900 MRAEEEQGASTC

-937 SFNSEELKSKKEIF
+937 SFNSEELKSKKE
-951 KKKEVGEES
+951 EVGEES

-972 IRKKRQERKE
+972 IRKKRQERKD
-982 RKERKYATKFQ
+982 RKERKFAEKFQ
-993 QIVMEAQQAAA
+993 QIVLEAQQAHHATTTRELGTRD
-1004 QVIEK
+1004 VDK
-1009 PSLLTETKLH
+1009 PGLLAETKFH

-1040 PLKDA
+1040 PLSDG
-1045 LHTIVDGVESEHELS
+1045 LHTIVDGLEYEESARPADT
-1060 EHQQLHQ
+1060 QQL
-1067 QQQQQHLQSPTQ
+1067 Q
-1079 LQQQQH
+1079 LQQQVEQEPHDSLPPTYETAMLSASSNGNGNGDNHNLTPSLVSQVERSRLQH
-1085 YMLLQQQQQQQ
+1085 Q
-1096 QQQQLHHMQLQ
+1096 
-1107 QQAPSFDGITTT
+1107 I
-1119 TSSCQLDN
+1119 
-1127 NSRNDYNTLY
+1127 
-1137 PQAER
+1137 
-1142 RLLHQVSS
+1142 SS
-1150 GFGTQHND
+1150 GVGTQQND
-1158 SRDEP
+1158 SRDEA

-1168 IELRLMGQYNSTDT
+1168 IELRLLGQYNSTDT
-1182 DPYAN
+1182 DPYAYAT
-1187 DQRSGSFMRG
+1187 DQRSA
-1197 DSLQDTS
+1197 SLQDA
-1204 SRRYCSD
+1204 
-1211 EHDEAYLQY
+1211 DEAYLKY

-1232 KSLDRLSQSSDQSQR
+1232 KSLDRLSQSSGQSQR
-1247 SLIPSRSLKSD
+1247 SLLPSRSLKSD
-1258 DDLHLGVRR
+1258 ESAMRR
-1267 HSSGHSLNTISMEHD
+1267 HSSGHSLNSISLEQE
-1282 ELLSHQGNL
+1282 ELLSQANL
-1291 RDELLNCEHKEL
+1291 REELLNCDQKEL
-1303 FQFLQDDADN
+1303 FQFLQEDEDLFREKKLT
-1313 SNNYFSET
+1313 NN
-1321 VGYGSAYVDADTD
+1321 
-1334 SLIVDGRK
+1334 
-1342 EERKPSTSSI
+1342 SI

-1361 SIMQQIEQ
+1361 SIMSRNNSSHVHDQQE
-1369 RRNGSHASSNGN
+1369 S
-1381 GHDNEVL
+1381 E
-1388 PLVEHSEFDNI
+1388 PLMEHSEFDNI

-1404 KELEEIKRSTT
+1404 KELEEIKRSTS
-1415 SLERRLSTLSEPSP
+1415 SLERKISTLSEPSP
-1429 AADEANKAILDHI
+1429 AADEATKAIMDHI
-1442 AVITGASERS
+1442 AIITGASERTT
-1452 AADEVVH
+1452 ADEVVH
-1459 PLNPYDSYDLST
+1459 PLNPYDSYDLSS
-1471 VPRRQHPLLTSTDR
+1471 VPRRSQSVSAQAQR
-1485 NSVKI
+1485 QSVKL

-1513 ICDQIHAPFVT
+1513 ICDQIHAPFAAM
-1524 IESMAVAATVT
+1524 EALAVAATSGSNV
-1535 AAAKSPFARHKS
+1535 SPFMRRKTDPFS
-1547 DQFAAQFDRF
+1547 VQFDRF
-1557 KRLSLIERVDEVPE
+1557 KRLSLIERVEELPE
-1571 EEKPIS
+1571 EDKPIS
-1577 TLRMESEKLPRKC
+1577 TLRIESEKMPRKF
-1590 LTTDAIRLDSLS
+1590 LHNDPQRHMDSLS

-1613 IQKQQLSRQQ
+1613 IQKQLCRV
-1623 SNQRGDAGSLSSSGV
+1623 DGV
-1638 AVPPTPPTSLK
+1638 ALPATPPTSLK
-1649 SQLEPPTLA
+1649 SSIEPPTLA
-1658 QISSIKTTPPLAALT
+1658 QISSLKVATPPLAALT
-1673 EHQQHYHASKIHD
+1673 EHQQNYHATQI
-1686 PPPPP
+1686 
-1691 LLLPSQHQ
+1691 Q
-1699 LLPSATRT
+1699 T
-1707 NISTTCTTTTT
+1707 STQEVDITTTMHPQAVDVTTTTT
-1718 TTIRPRAAGD
+1718 TTTTMTTKSLGKSLGKPSRHHRAN
-1728 VGDMRAKRFAE
+1728 E

-1744 LDKAASFQSTRTESH
+1744 LDKAASFQSARTESH
-1759 SSCGGG
+1759 SSGAADSIGLG
-1765 IADTS
+1765 IGMGIGMGLGMPSGNLSLSQQDQEKTDTMQQ
-1770 SVLALGYCV
+1770 AQK
-1779 PDARPSASGAM
+1779 PAS
-1790 VAESAEPT
+1790 T
-1798 QKSAFSRLTEKPWH
+1798 FSRLTEKPWH

-1842 GQSKTPK
+1842 GTAKPPK
-1849 VPDDCFPQKCYEHFY
+1849 VPDDCFPQKCYDHFY

-1875 TKSAKHWTRIRT
+1875 TPSAKHWTRVRT
-1887 AVLAVVDT
+1887 AVLTVVDT

-1927 RILYWTNFSFCL
+1927 RVLYWTNFSFCL

-2038 IMGVQFFGGKFFKCL
+2038 IMGVQFFGGKFFKCVNEL
-2053 DDDGE
+2053 GE
-2058 LLPVTEVNDKADCI
+2058 LLPITEVDDKETCL
-2072 KQNYTWINSKITFD
+2072 KLNYTWINSKITFD

-2232 EHYNQPHSV
+2232 EHYDQPHAV

-2263 IIGLRYHYF
+2263 IVGLRYHYF

-2410 DCDPFFNKQT
+2410 DCDPFFNRQT

-2484 PHATQFIHFGQLSD
+2484 PHATQFIHFSQLSD

-2512 NTVALVSFNLPISRG
+2512 NNVALVSFNLPISKG

-2591 TIQNAWRE
+2591 TIQTGWKDYLR
-2599 YQRMKKEKERSNSGD
+2599 RKREKERSNSGD
-2614 SMTQTSSPG
+2614 SATQNSSPG

-2639 SRRGTQ
+2639 SRRGTA

-2658 SDASD
+2658 SDGSD

-2692 SEELGKRPIS
+2692 SDELGKR
-2702 RMSSCL
+2702 
-2708 SLTYESLLADMV
+2708 
-2720 SNVLQSGSQSSDL
+2720 
-2733 DLLANHNDCERGISP
+2733 
-2748 ITTAISSTTIA
+2748 
-2759 TDRQTLQQ
+2759 
-2767 QQLQQQQQSALPT
+2767 
-2780 QIAPTPTR
+2780 
-2788 KRATSFIRKKPP
+2788 
-2800 LERADGSAP
+2800 
-2809 EVIVT
+2809 
-2814 KPSPEQQSGPLGLRP
+2814 
-2829 ENSTLVH
+2829 
-2836 VLVHRESEEYKEEE
+2836 
-2850 DEELEG
+2850 
-2856 GGMSP
+2856 
-2861 VGVIDKY
+2861 
-2868 KPPQIHISPGS
+2868 
-2879 EDIRFDEL
+2879 
-2887 LPMQMPVVQI
+2887 
-2897 MVDSPKEPPRGD
+2897 
-2909 FSEDFPATTTH
+2909 
-2920 VYDYYPPTG
+2920 
-2929 EQLVTEETAIG
+2929 
-2940 PTVEISP
+2940 
-2947 ATPIDLNA
+2947 
-2955 PIDVN
+2955 
-2960 IQGDTSKVFY
+2960 
-2970 DYNPQDANE
+2970 
-2979 IIVLE
+2979 
-2984 TLTEESPKSEELPL
+2984 
-2998 PLQAVLP
+2998 
-3005 ALSTATTPTCV
+3005 
-3016 TAIPTTTGMHE
+3016 
-3027 SSSSSASE
+3027 
-3035 SGTPEEGDR
+3035 
-3044 AVR
+3044 